1 MHMTLEG
8 RNSLNVL
15 GVTALKEIEKNL
27 YGNLVVTGIYIRK
40 CYDTID
46 RHRLVLIPLEE
57 IRFIEWILKLFQG
70 KGHRSQVY
78 LFFC

>member
-1 MHMTLEG
+1 MYSVSH
-8 RNSLNVL
+8 

-27 YGNLVVTGIYIRK
+27 DGNLVVTGIYIRK

-46 RHRLVLIPLEE
+46 RHRLIFIPSEE

-70 KGHRSQVY
+70 KGHRLQVY

>member
-1 MHMTLEG
+1 M
-8 RNSLNVL
+8 
-15 GVTALKEIEKNL
+15 TALKEIEKNL
-27 YGNLVVTGIYIRK
+27 DGNLVVTGIYIRK

-46 RHRLVLIPLEE
+46 RHRLVSIPLEE
-57 IRFIEWILKLFQG
+57 IRFIEWILKLFRG